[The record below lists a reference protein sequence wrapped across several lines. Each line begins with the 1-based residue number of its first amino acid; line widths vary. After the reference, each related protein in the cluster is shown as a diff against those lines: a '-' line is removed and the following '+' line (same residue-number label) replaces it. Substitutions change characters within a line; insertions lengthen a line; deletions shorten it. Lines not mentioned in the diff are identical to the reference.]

1 MATKKTK
8 DELVLEVDLDQLLI
22 GDLEKLEDPGNTG
35 EGIDMLDK
43 LVTNV
48 DIRTLP
54 LSMLAEIRKAIKAQ
68 LAVLSADPNSEEL
81 SETTT

>member
-8 DELVLEVDLDQLLI
+8 DELVLEVDLDQLTI
-22 GDLEKLEDPGNTG
+22 GDLEKLEAPGNTA

-54 LSMLAEIRKAIKAQ
+54 LSMLVEIRVAIKAQ
-68 LAVLSADPNSEEL
+68 LAALSADPNLEAL
-81 SETTT
+81 STSTT

>member
-1 MATKKTK
+1 VTEKKK
-8 DELVLEVDLDQLLI
+8 AEEKLVLDVDLDQLLI
-22 GDLEKLEDPGNTG
+22 GDLEKLEAPGNTA

-68 LAVLSADPNSEEL
+68 LAALSADPNLDAPS
-81 SETTT
+81 

>member
-1 MATKKTK
+1 MATKKAK
-8 DELVLEVDLDQLLI
+8 DELALEVDLDQLLI
-22 GDLEKLEDPGNTG
+22 GDLEKLEDPSNTG

-54 LSMLAEIRKAIKAQ
+54 LSMLAEIRVAIKAQ
-68 LAVLSADPNSEEL
+68 LTALSADPNSEEL
-81 SETTT
+81 S

>member
-1 MATKKTK
+1 MATKKAK
-8 DELVLEVDLDQLLI
+8 EELVLEIDLDQLLI
-22 GDLEKLEDPGNTG
+22 GDLEKLEAPGNTA

-68 LAVLSADPNSEEL
+68 LTALSADPNSDAP
-81 SETTT
+81 S

>member
-1 MATKKTK
+1 MATKKAK
-8 DELVLEVDLDQLLI
+8 EELVLEVDLDQLLI
-22 GDLEKLEDPGNTG
+22 GDLEKLEDPGNTAK
-35 EGIDMLDK
+35 GIDMLDK

-68 LAVLSADPNSEEL
+68 LTALSADPNLEEL
-81 SETTT
+81 S

>member
-1 MATKKTK
+1 MTEKKTK
-8 DELVLEVDLDQLLI
+8 PTLVLDVDLDQLLI
-22 GDLEKLEDPGNTG
+22 GDLEKLEAPGNTA

-68 LAVLSADPNSEEL
+68 LAALSADPNSDEL
-81 SETTT
+81 S

>member
-1 MATKKTK
+1 MATKKAK
-8 DELVLEVDLDQLLI
+8 EELVLEVDLDQLTI
-22 GDLEKLEDPGNTG
+22 GDLEKLEAPGNTA
-35 EGIDMLDK
+35 EGIDMLDL

-68 LAVLSADPNSEEL
+68 LTALSADPNSDTL
-81 SETTT
+81 S

>member
-1 MATKKTK
+1 MATKKAK
-8 DELVLEVDLDQLLI
+8 EPLVLEVDLDQLLI
-22 GDLEKLEDPGNTG
+22 GDLEKLETPGNTA
-35 EGIDMLDK
+35 EGIDLLDK

-68 LAVLSADPNSEEL
+68 LEALSADPNLEGL
-81 SETTT
+81 S

>member
-1 MATKKTK
+1 MATKKAK
-8 DELVLEVDLDQLLI
+8 EELVLEVDLDQLLI
-22 GDLEKLEDPGNTG
+22 GDLEQLEDPGNTA

-68 LAVLSADPNSEEL
+68 LTALSADPNSEEL
-81 SETTT
+81 S

>member
-1 MATKKTK
+1 MTEKKK
-8 DELVLEVDLDQLLI
+8 AEEKLVLDVDLDQLLI
-22 GDLEKLEDPGNTG
+22 GDLEKLEAPGNTA

-68 LAVLSADPNSEEL
+68 LAALSADPNSDEL
-81 SETTT
+81 S

>member
-1 MATKKTK
+1 MTTKKAK
-8 DELVLEVDLDQLLI
+8 EELVLEVDLDQLLI
-22 GDLEKLEDPGNTG
+22 GDLEKLEAPGNTA

-43 LVTNV
+43 MVTNV

-68 LAVLSADPNSEEL
+68 LTALSADPNSDAP
-81 SETTT
+81 S